1 MKYLSG
7 ILILLI
13 VLGLGACRKQDLRT
27 VSIKVPGMKN
37 PACSKLIQDSFLKQP
52 GIQSI
57 RPDFQNREITI
68 TYNSMVVALKNLEFT
83 IAGAGFDANTIKA
96 FTNAVAGLPPEC
108 R

>member
-7 ILILLI
+7 IMVVLI
-13 VLGLGACRKQDLRT
+13 VLGLGACRKQDIRT
-27 VSIKVPGMKN
+27 VVIQVPGMKN
-37 PACSKLIQDSFLKQP
+37 PACTKIIQDAFLKQP

-57 RPDFQNREITI
+57 RPDFQKRELTI

-83 IAGAGFDANTIKA
+83 VAGAGFDANDTQA
-96 FTNAVAGLPPEC
+96 FTNAVAALPPEC

>member
-1 MKYLSG
+1 MKTLAG
-7 ILILLI
+7 ILAVLILL
-13 VLGLGACRKQDLRT
+13 GLSACRKQDIRT
-27 VSIKVPGMKN
+27 VVIKVPGMKN
-37 PACSKLIQDSFLKQP
+37 PACTKLIQDAFLRQP

-57 RPDFQNREITI
+57 RPDFQNRELTI

-83 IAGAGFDANTIKA
+83 IAGVGFDANNIKA